1 MKRMMLTTLVLF
13 WAALS
18 LLAQEGLHVA
28 PFYDG
33 RFNKAKDV
41 VSLNVKG
48 SALKPYRLT
57 LYRSLIFERDMP
69 DVERAVLLDGKQAI
83 DREVADMLR
92 SCYALAMDTLKEHRD
107 MLEGLSQLLI
117 ERETLSRE
125 EFLAFIEGKPLPE
138 KAPAVLTAQT
148 DENAN
153 ENTEEEKADTE
164 EEPLA

>member
-83 DREVADMLR
+83 DREVA
-92 SCYALAMDTLKEHRD
+92 HRD
-107 MLEGLSQLLI
+107 GRLLYGFYCLPQTSKKDPLRYLFYRHTAGKTILVYLEG
-117 ERETLSRE
+117 EATLE
-125 EFLAFIEGKPLPE
+125 EIKRMFK
-138 KAPAVLTAQT
+138 K
-148 DENAN
+148 
-153 ENTEEEKADTE
+153 
-164 EEPLA
+164 